1 MPMAE
6 NQVRIGKVKMVDPD
20 KKFGIILEQ
29 DEHVLTTS
37 YTSGSVYFQ
46 VEDEEVDLKEGQIV
60 QFVKQQSSAGPQA
73 KHIVVIQDSGA

>member
-1 MPMAE
+1 MAE